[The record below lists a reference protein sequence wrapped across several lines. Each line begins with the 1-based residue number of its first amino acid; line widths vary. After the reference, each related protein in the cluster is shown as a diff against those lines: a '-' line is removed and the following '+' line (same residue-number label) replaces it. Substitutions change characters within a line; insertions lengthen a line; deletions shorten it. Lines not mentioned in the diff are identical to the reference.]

1 MHGILLG
8 SGAFLCPDRRSSSV
22 HPTLKLTLRINI
34 SRGAPDRYAG
44 LSHLRYAR
52 RPEKRVANAK
62 AWLCKVAKR
71 YECQF
76 LTYIWKIIKN
86 SCNKKTYCR
95 SIYNLFNYFLV
106 WFQYL
111 FLEKEALSPV
121 LQLDEASSQFPDN
134 DESDKDLYPWQQL
147 L

>member
-1 MHGILLG
+1 MHGFLLG
-8 SGAFLCPDRRSSSV
+8 SGAFLCPVRRSSSV

-52 RPEKRVANAK
+52 RPEKHSATAK

-76 LTYIWKIIKN
+76 LTHIYGKISKVIFLLTFLNLKCHRYSHDIARNNRPTYIV
-86 SCNKKTYCR
+86 
-95 SIYNLFNYFLV
+95 YNLTSY
-106 WFQYL
+106 Y
-111 FLEKEALSPV
+111 
-121 LQLDEASSQFPDN
+121 
-134 DESDKDLYPWQQL
+134 QQTENPL
-147 L
+147 LLNRR

>member
-8 SGAFLCPDRRSSSV
+8 SGAFLCPVRRSSSV

-52 RPEKRVANAK
+52 RPEKHAASAK

-71 YECQF
+71 FYHLIYRRNDLIDF
-76 LTYIWKIIKN
+76 LSYASHSATGKRFSTISFIFTESSSSKN
-86 SCNKKTYCR
+86 LRTSSRFWLALRRNKSAGCISK
-95 SIYNLFNYFLV
+95 
-106 WFQYL
+106 
-111 FLEKEALSPV
+111 A
-121 LQLDEASSQFPDN
+121 
-134 DESDKDLYPWQQL
+134 
-147 L
+147 